1 MLSYVLQFN
10 SLDQSV
16 YLNKTIQNDKYTCA
30 CMFILAWTLNTYV
43 NVSQSLNIQV
53 HVELSTNVKC
63 YAATSSY
70 ITYHITVM

>member
-1 MLSYVLQFN
+1 MLSYVLKFN

-43 NVSQSLNIQV
+43 NVRHV

-63 YAATSSY
+63 YAATSS
-70 ITYHITVM
+70 